1 MPKSVPRNNRTSSI
15 NRIAKRVLKTF
26 GEDQDI
32 MVAALPFTAI
42 QNSLHTCATVKQSC
56 SSLDLD
62 SCLPF
67 RVYTFQLISLTVW
80 YSAGKNYGNN
90 TQPKVKTST
99 YSSNRLKWL
108 CAVLVKYSSVLHY
121 AKGIKYVPP

>member
-1 MPKSVPRNNRTSSI
+1 
-15 NRIAKRVLKTF
+15 
-26 GEDQDI
+26 

-80 YSAGKNYGNN
+80 YSAGRFASNLNLLIKQAKMAMRRAG
-90 TQPKVKTST
+90 KV
-99 YSSNRLKWL
+99 
-108 CAVLVKYSSVLHY
+108 
-121 AKGIKYVPP
+121 

>member
-1 MPKSVPRNNRTSSI
+1 
-15 NRIAKRVLKTF
+15 
-26 GEDQDI
+26 

-80 YSAGKNYGNN
+80 YSAGSNLSA
-90 TQPKVKTST
+90 PST

-121 AKGIKYVPP
+121 AKGIKYSAIKLFPTKPHCTFFQNQNQTKLQQLQNHYATI